1 MTKNLPTPESP
12 APTISIIWLSSLP
25 REGLCRGLDMII
37 TPLDALLLLRDCFW
51 RVVKGSGSGMNQSGA
66 PRRVALI
73 DRDGTI
79 IVDKIYL
86 RDPGGIEFTP
96 GAIEGLRLLRDDGFA
111 LVLITN
117 QSGIA
122 RGYFDAARLEQ
133 IHDRLR
139 SMLAAQGLTLDAIYV
154 CPHGPDEGC
163 DCRKPAPGLVRRA
176 MRELGFGPDEAVLI
190 GDSDADM
197 GAAAAAGVASVR
209 VAGGKSAAIGAAPD
223 FLEAARRA
231 LDLVT
236 RQESGRAAR
245 G

>member
-1 MTKNLPTPESP
+1 MNASRQLGGR
-12 APTISIIWLSSLP
+12 L
-25 REGLCRGLDMII
+25 
-37 TPLDALLLLRDCFW
+37 
-51 RVVKGSGSGMNQSGA
+51 MNQSAA

-79 IVDKIYL
+79 IVDKVYL
-86 RDPGGIEFTP
+86 RDPDGIEFTP
-96 GAIEGLRLLRDDGFA
+96 GAIEGLRLLRDAGFA

-133 IHDRLR
+133 IHGRLQ
-139 SMLAAQGLTLDAIYV
+139 SMLAAEGLRLEAIYV

-163 DCRKPAPGLVRRA
+163 DCRKPAPGMVKSA
-176 MRELGFGPDEAVLI
+176 MRDLAFRPDQGVLI

-197 GAAAAAGVASVR
+197 GAAAAAGVAGLR
-209 VAGGKSAAIGAAPD
+209 VASGGKAGAAGGAAD

-231 LDLVT
+231 CVLLAE
-236 RQESGRAAR
+236 RQGSQAA

>member
-1 MTKNLPTPESP
+1 
-12 APTISIIWLSSLP
+12 
-25 REGLCRGLDMII
+25 
-37 TPLDALLLLRDCFW
+37 
-51 RVVKGSGSGMNQSGA
+51 MNQSAA

-79 IVDKIYL
+79 IVDKVYL
-86 RDPGGIEFTP
+86 RDPDGIEFAP
-96 GAIEGLRLLRDDGFA
+96 RAIEGLRLLRDAGFA

-133 IHDRLR
+133 IHDRLK
-139 SMLAAQGLTLDAIYV
+139 STLAVAGLRLEAIYV
-154 CPHGPDEGC
+154 CPHGPDDGC
-163 DCRKPAPGLVRRA
+163 DCRKPAPGMVKSA
-176 MRELGFGPDEAVLI
+176 MRDLGFGPDQAVLI

-197 GAAAAAGVASVR
+197 GAAAAAGVAGLR
-209 VAGGKSAAIGAAPD
+209 VVSAGKSVPIGAAVD

-231 LDLVT
+231 CVLLAE
-236 RQESGRAAR
+236 REGRHAGR